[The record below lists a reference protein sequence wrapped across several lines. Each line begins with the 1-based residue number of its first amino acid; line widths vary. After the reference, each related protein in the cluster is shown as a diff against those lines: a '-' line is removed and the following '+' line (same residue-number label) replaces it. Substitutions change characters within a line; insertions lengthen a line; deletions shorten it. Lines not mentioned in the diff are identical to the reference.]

1 MLFPGESLTSA
12 DDSPELPPPAKDSV
26 WALYM
31 RAMLLWNSCV
41 RTRAAAAPQD
51 TPDADAEDKARFAVA
66 AWAEIDAIEAAL
78 DAHACGIERAF
89 LFQGRELLFK

>member
-1 MLFPGESLTSA
+1 M
-12 DDSPELPPPAKDSV
+12 
-26 WALYM
+26 WALYI

-41 RTRAAAAPQD
+41 RARGDAGL
-51 TPDADAEDKARFAVA
+51 PDAHRARFAVA

-78 DAHACGIERAF
+78 AQHGCRIERSH